1 MDKTQLILYGNGPL
15 LNRGCEAIVR
25 STIDLLDSVH
35 DNISFISAP
44 YFTGGIDADY
54 LQLQQENLKH
64 LSPKPPSKR
73 YTLRWLVNKLSST
86 SRARGHISFDHLLES
101 SSACIIVG
109 GDNLSLD
116 YGEWLPKVQFDV
128 MNYLCDMNVKTFI
141 IGASIGPFNNN
152 NSIEQYAI
160 KTLKRVTHI
169 YVRERLTEKYLN
181 DLGVKENVKWAPDPA
196 FTLSKSMPT
205 LPEDIGDLIEK
216 NCVGI
221 NLSPLFEKKYGGM
234 NVWIEQAT
242 ELVKAVNEKLDVP
255 IILIPHVFN
264 HSSNDFEFLSSVF
277 AKIKQECPNVY
288 LLPPNYNSCEL
299 KWVISKMDLFIG
311 ARTHSTVAALSES
324 VPTVSLGYSIKAE
337 GINRDIFGSDEW
349 VVPLDKLSPEYLS
362 EKVEKLWSLR
372 HKVRDS
378 LVKTMPIYQQYAR
391 DVAAHI
397 ITNMK
402 K

>member
-169 YVRERLTEKYLN
+169 YVRERL
-181 DLGVKENVKWAPDPA
+181 
-196 FTLSKSMPT
+196 
-205 LPEDIGDLIEK
+205 
-216 NCVGI
+216 
-221 NLSPLFEKKYGGM
+221 KKYGGM